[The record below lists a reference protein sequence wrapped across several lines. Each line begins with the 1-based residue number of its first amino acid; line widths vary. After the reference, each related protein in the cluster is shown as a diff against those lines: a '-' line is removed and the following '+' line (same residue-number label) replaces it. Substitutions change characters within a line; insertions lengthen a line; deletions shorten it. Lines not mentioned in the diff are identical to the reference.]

1 MSTLLSSNVS
11 ESWQL
16 FDQMDVDVGQIP
28 VTMDDDVIMPEA
40 EPFPSVAAEGE
51 AEEELSSESAQA
63 PQQRKSRGKAFI
75 TLDRRTQIS
84 ANILSNWN
92 DNYVANMRTAT
103 KEKCSRQAPWIA
115 KANAV
120 TWIFGRG
127 IGGTGSQTTFIGDAH
142 PLAMFA
148 GDKLRA
154 ALEDNAVALEGE
166 KRKRRDEEDQ
176 EVDMQG
182 RHVRAR
188 TGSEEVGRGENI
200 ILDDDMGITGTPL
213 VGFFQV

>member
-1 MSTLLSSNVS
+1 
-11 ESWQL
+11 
-16 FDQMDVDVGQIP
+16 MDVDVGQTP
-28 VTMDDDVIMPEA
+28 VIMDDDVIMPEA
-40 EPFPSVAAEGE
+40 EPFPPMAAEGQE
-51 AEEELSSESAQA
+51 EEELSSESAQA

-75 TLDRRTQIS
+75 TLDRRTQIPAS
-84 ANILSNWN
+84 ILSNWN

-103 KEKCSRQAPWIA
+103 KEKRSHQAPWIA

-127 IGGTGSQTTFIGDAH
+127 IGGIGGQKISIGDAH
-142 PLAMFA
+142 PLAIFA

-154 ALEDNAVALEGE
+154 ALTDNAVALEGD

-188 TGSEEVGRGENI
+188 TGSEEVGRGENM
-200 ILDDDMGITGTPL
+200 ILDDDMGMSGTPL
-213 VGFFQV
+213 VGFFHV